1 MSTKTPLK
9 RGTDP
14 NSGCSFELYDDWL
27 DECAG
32 ADVVHLRLDG
42 VPFQTLAAP
51 GRLGVT
57 LNIPRP
63 LAIQL
68 GLITATGELPT
79 TESPEETSG
88 ASAGAAALPD
98 AGA

>member
-14 NSGCSFELYDDWL
+14 NSGGSFELYDDWL

-42 VPFQTLAAP
+42 VSFQALAEP

-63 LAIQL
+63 LAVQL
-68 GLITATGELPT
+68 GLIDATDELPT
-79 TESPEETSG
+79 AESPEGTSS
-88 ASAGAAALPD
+88 ASAD
-98 AGA
+98 